1 MDNIK
6 DILEDDTMITTVTK
20 DNFDREVVNADQT
33 VIVDFW
39 AAWCMPCKMLSP
51 AVDAVAEERSDIKV
65 CKINIDEEPELA
77 IRFGVMSIPTLI
89 VFKKGE
95 VANKS
100 IGLVSKEE
108 ILALL

>member
-1 MDNIK
+1 
-6 DILEDDTMITTVTK
+6 MITNVTK
-20 DNFDREVVNADQT
+20 DTFNTEIEEAKET
-33 VIVDFW
+33 VLVDFW

-51 AVDAVAEERSDIKV
+51 AVDAVAQERSDVKV

-77 IRFGVMSIPTLI
+77 IRFGVMSIPTLL
-89 VFKKGE
+89 VFKDGE

-100 IGLVSKEE
+100 VGLISKED

>member
-1 MDNIK
+1 
-6 DILEDDTMITTVTK
+6 MITNVTK
-20 DNFDREVVNADQT
+20 DTFNKEIEEAKET
-33 VIVDFW
+33 VLVDFW

-51 AVDAVAEERSDIKV
+51 AVDAIAEERADVKV

-89 VFKKGE
+89 VFKDGE

-100 IGLVSKEE
+100 VGLISKED

>member
-1 MDNIK
+1 
-6 DILEDDTMITTVTK
+6 MITNVTK
-20 DNFDREVVNADQT
+20 DIFNKEIEEAKET
-33 VIVDFW
+33 VLVDFW

-51 AVDAVAEERSDIKV
+51 AVDAIAEERADVKV

-89 VFKKGE
+89 VFKDGE

-100 IGLVSKEE
+100 VGLISKED

>member
-1 MDNIK
+1 
-6 DILEDDTMITTVTK
+6 MITNVTK
-20 DNFDREVVNADQT
+20 DTFNTEIEQAKET
-33 VIVDFW
+33 VLVDFW

-51 AVDAVAEERSDIKV
+51 AVEAVAEERSDVKV

-89 VFKKGE
+89 VFKDGE

-100 IGLVSKEE
+100 IGLISKED
-108 ILALL
+108 ILNLL

>member
-1 MDNIK
+1 
-6 DILEDDTMITTVTK
+6 MITNVTK
-20 DNFDREVVNADQT
+20 DTFNKEIEEAKET
-33 VIVDFW
+33 VLVDFW

-51 AVDAVAEERSDIKV
+51 AVDAIAEERADVKV

-89 VFKKGE
+89 VFKDGE
-95 VANKS
+95 VAIKS
-100 IGLVSKEE
+100 VGLISKED

>member
-1 MDNIK
+1 
-6 DILEDDTMITTVTK
+6 MITNVTK
-20 DNFDREVVNADQT
+20 DTFNTEIEQAKET
-33 VIVDFW
+33 VLVDFW

-51 AVDAVAEERSDIKV
+51 AVEAVAEERSDVKV

-89 VFKKGE
+89 VFKDGE

-100 IGLVSKEE
+100 VGLISKED

>member
-1 MDNIK
+1 
-6 DILEDDTMITTVTK
+6 MITNVTK
-20 DNFDREVVNADQT
+20 DTFNTEIEEAKET
-33 VIVDFW
+33 VLVDFW

-51 AVDAVAEERSDIKV
+51 AVDAVAQERSDLKV

-89 VFKKGE
+89 VFKDGE

-100 IGLVSKEE
+100 VGLISKEDT
-108 ILALL
+108 LALL

>member
-1 MDNIK
+1 
-6 DILEDDTMITTVTK
+6 MITNVTK
-20 DNFDREVVNADQT
+20 DTFNTEIEEAKET
-33 VIVDFW
+33 VLVDFW

-51 AVDAVAEERSDIKV
+51 AVDAVAQERSDVKV

-89 VFKKGE
+89 VFKGGE

-100 IGLVSKEE
+100 VGLISKED
-108 ILALL
+108 ILNLL

>member
-1 MDNIK
+1 
-6 DILEDDTMITTVTK
+6 MITNVTK
-20 DNFDREVVNADQT
+20 DTFNKEIEEAKET
-33 VIVDFW
+33 VLVDFW

-51 AVDAVAEERSDIKV
+51 AVDPIAEERADVKV

-89 VFKKGE
+89 IFKDGE

-100 IGLVSKEE
+100 VGLISKED

>member
-1 MDNIK
+1 
-6 DILEDDTMITTVTK
+6 MITNVTK
-20 DNFDREVVNADQT
+20 DTFNTEIEQAKET
-33 VIVDFW
+33 VLVDFW

-51 AVDAVAEERSDIKV
+51 AVEAVAEERNDVKV

-89 VFKKGE
+89 VFKDGE

-100 IGLVSKEE
+100 IGLISKED
-108 ILALL
+108 ILNLL

>member
-1 MDNIK
+1 
-6 DILEDDTMITTVTK
+6 MITNVTK
-20 DNFDREVVNADQT
+20 DTFNTEIEQAKET
-33 VIVDFW
+33 VLVDFW

-51 AVDAVAEERSDIKV
+51 AVDAVAEERSDVKV

-89 VFKKGE
+89 VFKDGE

-100 IGLVSKEE
+100 VGLISKEE
-108 ILALL
+108 ILNLL